1 MASLPA
7 LADLTSTSTSK
18 KDMPSLPVPRRA
30 SRRTSS
36 ISAAYFELG
45 FSVAVV
51 VLSLLMWMWHSTPL
65 ASVGVGVVGLGIGA
79 LDMYKAHKEKDA
91 R

>member
-1 MASLPA
+1 
-7 LADLTSTSTSK
+7 
-18 KDMPSLPVPRRA
+18 MPSLPAPRRT
-30 SRRTSS
+30 SRNTSS

-51 VLSLLMWMWHSTPL
+51 ALSLLMWAWQSTPL

-79 LDMYKAHKEKDA
+79 LDVYNAHKEKDE

>member
-1 MASLPA
+1 MPTPPA
-7 LADLTSTSTSK
+7 
-18 KDMPSLPVPRRA
+18 PRRA

-36 ISAAYFELG
+36 SSTAYIELG

-51 VLSLLMWMWHSTPL
+51 MLSLVMRVWHSTPL
-65 ASVGVGVVGLGIGA
+65 ASVGVGVVGLFLGA
-79 LDMYKAHKEKDA
+79 IDLYKARQDKDE

>member
-1 MASLPA
+1 
-7 LADLTSTSTSK
+7 
-18 KDMPSLPVPRRA
+18 MPSLPAPRRA
-30 SRRTSS
+30 SRRASS
-36 ISAAYFELG
+36 VSAAYFELG

-51 VLSLLMWMWHSTPL
+51 ALSLVMWAWHSTPL

-79 LDMYKAHKEKDA
+79 MDVYKAQQDKDE

>member
-1 MASLPA
+1 
-7 LADLTSTSTSK
+7 
-18 KDMPSLPVPRRA
+18 MPSPPAPRRT
-30 SRRTSS
+30 SRSTSS

-45 FSVAVV
+45 FSVVVV
-51 VLSLLMWMWHSTPL
+51 VLSLLMWAWHSTPL

-79 LDMYKAHKEKDA
+79 LDVYKARKEKDE

>member
-1 MASLPA
+1 MPA
-7 LADLTSTSTSK
+7 P
-18 KDMPSLPVPRRA
+18 PSPRRA
-30 SRRTSS
+30 SRRASS

-51 VLSLLMWMWHSTPL
+51 ALSLLMWVWQSTPL
-65 ASVGVGVVGLGIGA
+65 ASVGVGVMGLGIGA
-79 LDMYKAHKEKDA
+79 LDMYKARQDKDE

>member
-1 MASLPA
+1 MPA
-7 LADLTSTSTSK
+7 P
-18 KDMPSLPVPRRA
+18 PSPRRA

-45 FSVAVV
+45 FSVVVV
-51 VLSLLMWMWHSTPL
+51 VLSLVMWAWQSTPL
-65 ASVGVGVVGLGIGA
+65 ASVGVGVVGLFLGA
-79 LDMYKAHKEKDA
+79 IDLYKARQDKDE